1 MKLFTN
7 GERDVLKK
15 FKKGKGVSEGDAD
28 ILNRYASVGFV
39 QFGFNWDTMNKTAK
53 LTNSGMKHLN
63 R

>member
-7 GERDVLKK
+7 GERDILKK
-15 FKKGKGVSEGDAD
+15 FKKGKGVSEADAD

-39 QFGFNWDTMNKTAK
+39 QFGFNWDTMDKTAK

>member
-7 GERDVLKK
+7 GERNILMN
-15 FKKGKGVSEGDAD
+15 FKKGNRVSEADAE

-39 QFGFNWDTMNKTAK
+39 QFGFNWDTMDKTAK

>member
-7 GERDVLKK
+7 GERDILKK
-15 FKKGKGVSEGDAD
+15 FKKGKGVSEADAD